1 MCMGDLNI
9 ELFFGLF
16 DYSISKGF
24 LFRIVNELLF
34 FRAATKKC
42 NNWEHPDKY
51 GHYREAKYCQTKH
64 HWLWKVML
72 W

>member
-16 DYSISKGF
+16 DYSISKEF

-34 FRAATKKC
+34 SGQQPKNAITGSILINMDIIERP
-42 NNWEHPDKY
+42 NI
-51 GHYREAKYCQTKH
+51 AKQSTTGSGR
-64 HWLWKVML
+64 
-72 W
+72 